1 MWCKASM
8 PMPETHPYCICHDL
22 DGQYD
27 CTDKECH
34 ENMKWLVDMGM
45 RADKNGDG
53 GVDHNECAELEDEF
67 EGWVCHELVAHC
79 GGDD

>member
-1 MWCKASM
+1 
-8 PMPETHPYCICHDL
+8 MPEPEVAPYCICHDL

-45 RADKNGDG
+45 KADKN
-53 GVDHNECAELEDEF
+53 
-67 EGWVCHELVAHC
+67 
-79 GGDD
+79 